1 METKKVIV
9 VGRESET
16 RSEIE
21 SHGLDIGGQ
30 INMEEP
36 QCSELEMMEMET
48 AETEISRV
56 SGEGKDGTDIVDF
69 SSEKGEGGSHG
80 NVVFSREAP
89 LVIKEDLSISS
100 CSCGAEKLKSRLAAA
115 DSETGKNGRKLS
127 RPDRIELG
135 RLFQGAV
142 SSHDWELAES
152 LILLAD
158 PLTLNDALCISL
170 DSIWFLSTQQ
180 ELYGITG
187 LIKKIIANG
196 AYDFTRAALRTSFLA
211 SCVSACQSRTMSLA
225 DTVTVMAQRLH
236 ERLQECNGDEV
247 LKAEAGA
254 KVQKFTEWALKCIS
268 FHSRCQGNRD
278 RVGHNSPVEIQL
290 QLSAF
295 KTFLDLAG
303 NHLTGKDFTEAFDA
317 ACFPLT
323 LFSSSFDPG
332 WASGIS
338 ATAIQ
343 GLLGMLVEGGADNVN
358 QCFLEASRF
367 GSTELVRILLQIA
380 QRNSLDVD
388 VDLALGFASHYGKI
402 GTMECLVEEGNAM
415 AFLGPLMRAAERGCM
430 PVVQWF
436 VQRGCRDMELCL
448 ALTAATSSSQVQVA
462 AYLLPHV
469 PQHVLAAL
477 SIEILKAAG
486 ERSGGSLDG
495 VAFLLR
501 SDFLGDPAATYAVA
515 DSIAKSDDEAVAPEL
530 RAFLREHWSEA
541 AFVDGLRNGD
551 LHFSNV
557 VRILKW
563 GDSPIC
569 LRDLPAPL
577 RVAIAYLPLYR
588 ECVKAGGRLLSQRHR
603 GELVEAARRLGD
615 VVFDEP
621 GQKQEL
627 LAVLEHHLPPFFIDG
642 GEGVV

>member
-1 METKKVIV
+1 
-9 VGRESET
+9 
-16 RSEIE
+16 
-21 SHGLDIGGQ
+21 
-30 INMEEP
+30 MEET
-36 QCSELEMMEMET
+36 QCSEKVTQMEVGA
-48 AETEISRV
+48 AEAGLSSQSMDKEHGMSNPV
-56 SGEGKDGTDIVDF
+56 F
-69 SSEKGEGGSHG
+69 SSEKVEEGTHTS
-80 NVVFSREAP
+80 VVFSRESP
-89 LVIKEDLSISS
+89 LQNKEDLSTSDFS
-100 CSCGAEKLKSRLAAA
+100 LGADKLKSRLTAP
-115 DSETGKNGRKLS
+115 DCKQGKNERKLS
-127 RPDRIELG
+127 RQDRIELG
-135 RLFQGAV
+135 RVFQGAV
-142 SSHDWELAES
+142 SSYNWELAES

-158 PLTLNDALCISL
+158 PQTLNDALCISL
-170 DSIWFLSTQQ
+170 DSIWFLSTRQ
-180 ELYGITG
+180 ELHGITN
-187 LIKKIIANG
+187 LIKNIIANG

-211 SCVSACQSRTMSLA
+211 SCVSACQSRSMSLA
-225 DTVTVMAQRLH
+225 DTVTLMAQRLN

-278 RVGHNSPVEIQL
+278 KVGNNPAVGIQL

-295 KTFLDLAG
+295 KTFLEITG

-388 VDLALGFASHYGKI
+388 VDLALGFASHYGKLS
-402 GTMECLVEEGNAM
+402 TMECLVEEGNAM

-430 PVVQWF
+430 PVVEWF

-448 ALTAATSSSQVQVA
+448 ALTAAISSNQVKVA

-495 VAFLLR
+495 VAFLLH
-501 SDFLGDPAATYAVA
+501 SDFLRDPAATYSVA
-515 DSIAKSDDEAVAPEL
+515 DCIARSNDEAIAPEL
-530 RAFLREHWSEA
+530 RAFLQEHWSDA
-541 AFVDGLRNGD
+541 AFMDGRRQGEV
-551 LHFSNV
+551 HFSNFMHIV
-557 VRILKW
+557 KW
-563 GDSPIC
+563 GESPIC
-569 LRDLPAPL
+569 LRDLPGPL
-577 RVAIAYLPLYR
+577 RVATAYLPLYR
-588 ECVKAGGRLLSQRHR
+588 ECIKSGGCLLSQRHR
-603 GELVEAARRLGD
+603 GHLVEAARRLGG
-615 VVFDEP
+615 VVLDKP
-621 GQKQEL
+621 GHRREL
-627 LAVLEHHLPPFFIDG
+627 LAVLEHHLPPFLLNAPSHAA
-642 GEGVV
+642 

>member
-1 METKKVIV
+1 MNVNVNVNVNVMDTDDVLVEDSFDS
-9 VGRESET
+9 RE
-16 RSEIE
+16 
-21 SHGLDIGGQ
+21 LL
-30 INMEEP
+30 
-36 QCSELEMMEMET
+36 CSEMDIQGHESSKNEFQGFAIEN
-48 AETEISRV
+48 
-56 SGEGKDGTDIVDF
+56 GEGSNNNI
-69 SSEKGEGGSHG
+69 SNNN

-89 LVIKEDLSISS
+89 LISKELTGS
-100 CSCGAEKLKSRLAAA
+100 CSCSSVKKLKARVTMATTDSTELAREEKIAH
-115 DSETGKNGRKLS
+115 ERKLS
-127 RPDRIELG
+127 RQDRVELG

-152 LILLAD
+152 LIFLAD
-158 PLTLNDALCISL
+158 PQTLNDALCITL
-170 DSIWFLSTQQ
+170 DSVWFLNTQQ
-180 ELYGITG
+180 ELIGVTG
-187 LIKKIIANG
+187 LIKKIIGNG

-254 KVQKFTEWALKCIS
+254 KVQKFTEWALKCIG

-278 RVGHNSPVEIQL
+278 RVHNNSAIEIQL

-303 NHLTGKDFTEAFDA
+303 NQLTGKDFTEAFDA

-332 WASGIS
+332 WASGMS
-338 ATAIQ
+338 ATVIQ

-415 AFLGPLMRAAERGCM
+415 AFLGPLMRASERGCM

-436 VQRGCRDMELCL
+436 VKRGCRDMELCL
-448 ALTAATSSSQVQVA
+448 ALTAATSSSQVSVA
-462 AYLLPHV
+462 EYLLPHV
-469 PQHVLAAL
+469 PQHVLSAL

-486 ERSGGSLDG
+486 ERSGGSLEG
-495 VAFLLR
+495 VEFLLHA
-501 SDFLGDPAATYAVA
+501 DFLGDPTATYAVA
-515 DSIAKSDDEAVAPEL
+515 DSIARSEDEAVATDL
-530 RAFLREHWSEA
+530 RAFLLEHWSEA
-541 AFVDGLRNGD
+541 AFINGLKQGQEHYINI
-551 LHFSNV
+551 
-557 VRILKW
+557 VRILNF
-563 GDSPIC
+563 GGSDIC
-569 LRDLPAPL
+569 LRDIPSPL

-588 ECVKAGGRLLSQRHR
+588 ECSKAGGGRLLSQRLR
-603 GELVEAARRLGD
+603 GQLVEAVKRLDGAIL
-615 VVFDEP
+615 DEVSQ
-621 GQKQEL
+621 GREL
-627 LAVLEHHLPPFFIDG
+627 LPIFEHHFPPFLV
-642 GEGVV
+642 EARNVT

>member
-1 METKKVIV
+1 MCLGPRMETKKVLV
-9 VGRESET
+9 LGSESET
-16 RSEIE
+16 ESEIE
-21 SHGLDIGGQ
+21 SRSLDEV
-30 INMEEP
+30 NMEEP
-36 QCSELEMMEMET
+36 HCSEIEMMEMET
-48 AETEISRV
+48 AEDEISRA
-56 SGEGKDGTDIVDF
+56 SNESKHGTEIVAF
-69 SSEKGEGGSHG
+69 SSEKGEGGTHG

-89 LVIKEDLSISS
+89 LVIKEDSSISA
-100 CSCGAEKLKSRLAAA
+100 CSCGAEKLKSRLAASN
-115 DSETGKNGRKLS
+115 SEPGKNGRKLS
-127 RPDRIELG
+127 RQDRIELG

-158 PLTLNDALCISL
+158 PQTLNDALCISL

-225 DTVTVMAQRLH
+225 DTVTVMAQSWTLKFNLHYADDALAEVVLKLYLAFLLRLVQLIRKFLPRALRNSTLPPSRLH

-247 LKAEAGA
+247 LKAE
-254 KVQKFTEWALKCIS
+254 
-268 FHSRCQGNRD
+268 
-278 RVGHNSPVEIQL
+278 
-290 QLSAF
+290 
-295 KTFLDLAG
+295 AG

-402 GTMECLVEEGNAM
+402 GTMECLVEE
-415 AFLGPLMRAAERGCM
+415 
-430 PVVQWF
+430 
-436 VQRGCRDMELCL
+436 
-448 ALTAATSSSQVQVA
+448 AATSSSQVEVA

-469 PQHVLAAL
+469 PHHVLAAL

-486 ERSGGSLDG
+486 ERSGGSLNG
-495 VAFLLR
+495 VAFLLH

-515 DSIAKSDDEAVAPEL
+515 DSIARSDDEAVAPEL
-530 RAFLREHWSEA
+530 KSFLQST
-541 AFVDGLRNGD
+541 GLRKLFRTD
-551 LHFSNV
+551 
-557 VRILKW
+557 
-563 GDSPIC
+563 
-569 LRDLPAPL
+569 
-577 RVAIAYLPLYR
+577 
-588 ECVKAGGRLLSQRHR
+588 
-603 GELVEAARRLGD
+603 
-615 VVFDEP
+615 
-621 GQKQEL
+621 
-627 LAVLEHHLPPFFIDG
+627 
-642 GEGVV
+642 

>member
-1 METKKVIV
+1 
-9 VGRESET
+9 
-16 RSEIE
+16 
-21 SHGLDIGGQ
+21 
-30 INMEEP
+30 MEEP
-36 QCSELEMMEMET
+36 RFSEKVTAMEMET
-48 AETEISRV
+48 AVAGFSSQSNEKEHGMNNSV
-56 SGEGKDGTDIVDF
+56 F
-69 SSEKGEGGSHG
+69 SSEKVEEGRPS
-80 NVVFSREAP
+80 NVVFSRESP
-89 LVIKEDLSISS
+89 LQIKEDSS
-100 CSCGAEKLKSRLAAA
+100 MNAFSLGAEKLKSRLAAS
-115 DSETGKNGRKLS
+115 DCKKGKNERKLS
-127 RPDRIELG
+127 RQDRIELG
-135 RLFQGAV
+135 RVFQGAV
-142 SSHDWELAES
+142 SSYNWELADS

-158 PLTLNDALCISL
+158 PQTLNDALCISL
-170 DSIWFLSTQQ
+170 DSIWFLSTRQ
-180 ELYGITG
+180 ELHGITK
-187 LIKKIIANG
+187 LIKNIIANG

-211 SCVSACQSRTMSLA
+211 SCVSACQSRSMSLA

-247 LKAEAGA
+247 LKAEAVA

-278 RVGHNSPVEIQL
+278 KVGNNAAVDIQL

-295 KTFLDLAG
+295 KTFLEITG

-367 GSTELVRILLQIA
+367 GSTELVRILLLIA

-402 GTMECLVEEGNAM
+402 STMECLVEEGNAM

-430 PVVQWF
+430 PVVEWF
-436 VQRGCRDMELCL
+436 VQRDCRDMELCL
-448 ALTAATSSSQVQVA
+448 ALTAAISSNQVKAA

-495 VAFLLR
+495 VAFLLH
-501 SDFLGDPAATYAVA
+501 SDFLRDSAATYSVA
-515 DSIAKSDDEAVAPEL
+515 DSIARSDDEAIAPEL

-541 AFVDGLRNGD
+541 AFLDGRRQGEV
-551 LHFSNV
+551 HFSNFV
-557 VRILKW
+557 HILKW
-563 GDSPIC
+563 GESPIC
-569 LRDLPAPL
+569 LRGLPGPL

-588 ECVKAGGRLLSQRHR
+588 ECIKSGGCLLSQRHR
-603 GELVEAARRLGD
+603 GHLVEAAKRLGG
-615 VVFDEP
+615 VVLDKS
-621 GQKQEL
+621 GHRREL
-627 LAVLEHHLPPFFIDG
+627 LAVLEHHLPPFLLNATNH
-642 GEGVV
+642 VA